1 MTASAP
7 KPSGPRILAVME
19 TCASPRTTS
28 TPVIEPIQNV
38 CRATR
43 RSEGDNTCATSDL
56 TRPMTARLGSWNS
69 LTANERPRARPELVR
84 GALCVLVWL
93 LESRLA

>member
-1 MTASAP
+1 
-7 KPSGPRILAVME
+7 ME

-28 TPVIEPIQNV
+28 TAVIDPIQNV

-43 RSEGDNTCATSDL
+43 RSDGESSDL

-84 GALCVLVWL
+84 GALRVLVWL

>member
-1 MTASAP
+1 
-7 KPSGPRILAVME
+7 ME

-28 TPVIEPIQNV
+28 TAVIDPIQNV

-43 RSEGDNTCATSDL
+43 RSEDETYTCAASDL
-56 TRPMTARLGSWNS
+56 TRPITARLGSWNS
-69 LTANERPRARPELVR
+69 LTANERPHARPELVR
-84 GALCVLVWL
+84 GALLVLVWL